1 MASVDKVKVGSTS
14 YDISPSKD
22 GTLNGFTSNDA
33 ASPTAWTAANAIT
46 TSDTNSTIF
55 SKITTMIKNVR
66 WLYSKLGTTDFSATG
81 QSTVTGALSA
91 LQTGLNGKAASSHK
105 HTTAQLPVSSSQ
117 TNSNSYIPT
126 SALVYSMQQQITSLN
141 DATSDVSGLIEDL
154 RPGDYNTEPNSR
166 CNNGESLGIWT
177 SVSDVDKFFAK
188 YNNANGY
195 KSTTRP
201 LRLGD
206 YVTIQDGT
214 YNAQWMI
221 AGFDMEAGRAAADGT
236 TYNNGYGI
244 CFVPRTQVTTATWN
258 ASNTLAGVYKSST
271 MHTTHLPGIVTKLQG
286 VLGSH
291 LIQRNVLLSNS
302 VDGSYH
308 SNAYTWTT
316 AYATLM
322 SIGQMN
328 GSFAANTNKY
338 DDGEANYK
346 LPVFNF
352 MEFKTGSNFWSR
364 GVWGGNSGDY
374 YAWIV
379 SGGGSISYSYV
390 GSTSGVRPLI
400 YLR

>member
-33 ASPTAWTAANAIT
+33 ASPSSWTATDVVAA
-46 TSDTNSTIF
+46 SDSNSTIF
-55 SKITTMIKNVR
+55 SKVTTMIKNVR

-91 LQTGLNGKAASSHK
+91 LQSGLNGKAASSHS
-105 HTTAQLPVSSSQ
+105 HNTSQLPVSSSQ

-126 SALVYSMQQQITSLN
+126 SALVYSMQQQINSLN

-166 CNNGESLGIWT
+166 YNNGESLGIWT

-244 CFVPRTQVTTATWN
+244 CFVPKTQVTTATWN
-258 ASNTLAGVYKSST
+258 ASNTLDGAYKSST
-271 MHTTHLPGIVTKLQG
+271 IHTSYLPGIVTKLQG

-352 MEFKTGSNFWSR
+352 MEFKTGSAFWSR
-364 GVWGGNSGDY
+364 GVWGDGNS
-374 YAWIV
+374 AWRV
-379 SGGGSISYSYV
+379 YGGGSV
-390 GSTSGVRPLI
+390 STSNVNGTNGVRPLI

>member
-14 YDISPSKD
+14 YDISPSKS

-33 ASPTAWTAANAIT
+33 ASPTAWTATNVVAA
-46 TSDTNSTIF
+46 SDSNSTIF

-91 LQTGLNGKAASSHK
+91 LQTGLNGKAASSHS

-126 SALVYSMQQQITSLN
+126 SALVYSMQQQINSLN
-141 DATSDVSGLIEDL
+141 DAIANLEFQVDDPNNRNYTST
-154 RPGDYNTEPNSR
+154 N
-166 CNNGESLGIWT
+166 LGTW
-177 SVSDVDKFFAK
+177 SSASDVDTFLSRFNRSTA
-188 YNNANGY
+188 Y
-195 KSTTRP
+195 KDGNTK
-201 LRLGD
+201 LRVGN

-214 YNAQWMI
+214 YNAVWEI
-221 AGFDMEAGRAAADGT
+221 AGFDMESNQEAADGT
-236 TYNNGYGI
+236 TFDNGYGI
-244 CFVPRTQVTTATWN
+244 CLIPQTQLTTATWN
-258 ASNTLAGVYKSST
+258 ASITLAGAYKSST
-271 MHTTHLPGIVTKLQG
+271 MHTTHLPGIVTKLQTI
-286 VLGSH
+286 LGSH
-291 LIQRNVLLSNS
+291 IVQRNVLLSSS
-302 VDGSYH
+302 VDGNYY

-328 GSFAANTNKY
+328 GTFAANRNKY

-346 LPVFNF
+346 LPIFNSKD
-352 MEFKTGSNFWSR
+352 FKTGSGFWSR
-364 GVWGGNSGDY
+364 GVWGGNGSNY
-374 YAWIV
+374 FAWYV
-379 SGGGSISYSYV
+379 NSGGSISGDV
-390 GSTSGVRPLI
+390 GGTGGVRPLI

>member
-33 ASPTAWTAANAIT
+33 ASPTAWTATNVVAA
-46 TSDTNSTIF
+46 SDSNSTIF

-91 LQTGLNGKAASSHK
+91 LQSGLNGKAASSHS

-126 SALVYSMQQQITSLN
+126 SALVYSMQQKINSLN
-141 DATSDVSGLIEDL
+141 DAIANLEFQVDNPNDRNYTST
-154 RPGDYNTEPNSR
+154 N
-166 CNNGESLGIWT
+166 LGTW
-177 SVSDVDKFFAK
+177 SSASDVDTFLSRFNRSTA
-188 YNNANGY
+188 Y
-195 KSTTRP
+195 KDGNTK
-201 LRLGD
+201 LRVGN

-214 YNAQWMI
+214 YNAVWEI
-221 AGFDMEAGRAAADGT
+221 AGFDMESNQKAADGT
-236 TYNNGYGI
+236 TFNNGYGI
-244 CFVPRTQVTTATWN
+244 CLIPQTQLTTATWN
-258 ASNTLAGVYKSST
+258 ASNTLKGAYKSST
-271 MHTTHLPGIVTKLQG
+271 MHTKHLPNIVTKLKN

-291 LIQRNVLLSNS
+291 IVNRNVLLSSS
-302 VDGSYH
+302 VDSNGY

-322 SIGQMN
+322 SIGQMT
-328 GSFAANTNKY
+328 GTFTANRNKY

-346 LPVFNF
+346 LPIFNSKD
-352 MEFKTGSNFWSR
+352 FKTGSTFLSR
-364 GVWGGNSGDY
+364 GVWGY
-374 YAWIV
+374 YDGSNCFAWLV
-379 SGGGSISYSYV
+379 YAGGSVSYNSV
-390 GSTSGVRPLI
+390 GSAYGVRPLI